1 MRTYEY
7 RLYPNREQRLRLDVC
22 LYESRHIYNEMLQ
35 REKQHYAETGKFL
48 SKYDLTAL
56 FKGRGGTYVPASTV
70 QCLADRLDKAL
81 KAFLAHRDEDWGF
94 PRFKSGNQWHSIQL
108 RQLGIDFTPNG
119 RLLKVPAKL
128 GNAIKIK
135 MHRPLTGTPK
145 TCYLVKRADGHWYA
159 LIVCEMPE
167 GTGDLSQRDDD
178 RGTVGIDVG
187 LKVFLADS
195 EGNTVPNPR
204 FFRTSQATLRRKQR
218 RLCARKKG
226 SRRRRKMARSTAQTH
241 LKIERQRRDFH
252 FKTAKRYADAYSTIV
267 VEDLNLRG
275 LARSKLAKS
284 ILDAAWGA
292 FLLILS
298 CKAASAG
305 GQVIRI
311 SARYTTQKCSKCG
324 ELVQKSLSVRT
335 HICPSCGYVADRDV
349 NAAQNILK
357 AGAPPSGTLADGLA
371 DEPRSRRL
379 FP

>member
-7 RLYPNREQRLRLDVC
+7 RLYPNRDQRRRLDAC
-22 LYESRHIYNEMLQ
+22 LYESRLLYNEMLQ
-35 REKQHYAETGKFL
+35 REKQHYQQTGKFL

-56 FKGRGGTYVPASTV
+56 FKGRGGAYVPASTV

-94 PRFKSGNQWHSIQL
+94 PRWKTGNQWHSIQL
-108 RQLGIDFTPNG
+108 RQLGIDFTAAG

-128 GNAIKIK
+128 GCAIKIK

-145 TCYLVKRADGHWYA
+145 TCYLVKRADGQWYA
-159 LIVCEMPE
+159 LIVCEMPQV
-167 GTGDLSQRDDD
+167 TGDLSHPDGD
-178 RGTVGIDVG
+178 RGAIGLDVG
-187 LKVFLADS
+187 LKAFLADS
-195 EGNTVPNPR
+195 DGNTVQNPR

-226 SRRRRKMARSTAQTH
+226 SRRRGKMARSTARTH

-252 FKTAKRYADAYSTIV
+252 FKTAKRYADAYQTIV
-267 VEDLNLRG
+267 VEDLNIRA
-275 LARSKLAKS
+275 LARSRLAKS

-292 FLLILS
+292 FLTILS

-305 GQVIRI
+305 GQVVRI
-311 SARYTTQKCSKCG
+311 NPRYTTQKCFKCG

-335 HICPSCGYVADRDV
+335 HICPWCGYVADRDV

-357 AGAPPSGTLADGLA
+357 AGAPPSGTVADRLPV
-371 DEPRSRRL
+371 EPRSPIL
-379 FP
+379 